1 MEKTLIGRRSFL
13 QVTALGGGSVMLGL
27 YPKPA
32 FAQRGFGPPAVFK
45 PMAFLRFSK
54 DPSEKLVTIMA
65 KNPEIGQGIRTTL
78 PMVIADELDVNWD
91 QVHVEQADLDEAEY
105 GRQNAGGSTAI
116 PTNWDPLRQVGAAG
130 REMFVAA
137 AAKRWNVPESECS
150 TAHGTVMHASN
161 RQELSYRELIDDV
174 AAMTPP
180 NLKSVKLKDPKDYKI
195 IGHPIHGVDNARIVA
210 GKPIYGIDFTM
221 PGMLWAVYEKCP
233 VFGGKVVSANV
244 DEIKKMPGIR
254 DAFVVEGGKDLAGL
268 LPGVAIVGDSWWQ
281 AHTARQKLQVQW
293 DDGPTAAQSSDGF
306 AARATELSKES
317 PTITLHKDGDADAA
331 FRGAAKV
338 VEAAYS
344 YPFLSHAPLEPQNCT
359 AQFKDGKLEMWA
371 PSQTPSAGEGLVAR
385 TLGISAK
392 DIKIHISRTGGGF
405 GRRLTNDYMVEVAWI
420 AKAVNAPVKLL
431 WTREDDMAHDFYRPG
446 GFHFL
451 KGGVDASGKLV
462 AWRNHF
468 VSYGEGERF
477 APSANIGPTEFPALF
492 VPNFDFGASLIPLGV
507 PTGAMRAPRSN
518 AFSFVFQSFI
528 DELAHEAGKDPVQFR
543 LELLAASTT
552 GKPQDGF
559 DAGRMK
565 AALELVAE
573 KSGWSSRGRLP
584 RGRAKGVAFQY
595 AHRGYFAHVADV
607 SVDSS
612 NKVRVHKVWVVGDI
626 GSQIVNPLSA
636 ENMAQGAVIE
646 GMSHLMGWEITI
658 DKGHAVQKN
667 FDQYEPVRMAQ
678 APPEIEIHFLKTDHP
693 PTGLGEPAL
702 PPTIPALCN
711 AIFAASGKRVRSLPL
726 SKQGFS
732 WA

>member
-1 MEKTLIGRRSFL
+1 
-13 QVTALGGGSVMLGL
+13 
-27 YPKPA
+27 
-32 FAQRGFGPPAVFK
+32 
-45 PMAFLRFSK
+45 
-54 DPSEKLVTIMA
+54 
-65 KNPEIGQGIRTTL
+65 
-78 PMVIADELDVNWD
+78 
-91 QVHVEQADLDEAEY
+91 
-105 GRQNAGGSTAI
+105 
-116 PTNWDPLRQVGAAG
+116 
-130 REMFVAA
+130 
-137 AAKRWNVPESECS
+137 
-150 TAHGTVMHASN
+150 
-161 RQELSYRELIDDV
+161 
-174 AAMTPP
+174 
-180 NLKSVKLKDPKDYKI
+180 
-195 IGHPIHGVDNARIVA
+195 
-210 GKPIYGIDFTM
+210 
-221 PGMLWAVYEKCP
+221 
-233 VFGGKVVSANV
+233 
-244 DEIKKMPGIR
+244 
-254 DAFVVEGGKDLAGL
+254 
-268 LPGVAIVGDSWWQ
+268 
-281 AHTARQKLQVQW
+281 
-293 DDGPTAAQSSDGF
+293 
-306 AARATELSKES
+306 
-317 PTITLHKDGDADAA
+317 
-331 FRGAAKV
+331 
-338 VEAAYS
+338 
-344 YPFLSHAPLEPQNCT
+344 
-359 AQFKDGKLEMWA
+359 
-371 PSQTPSAGEGLVAR
+371 
-385 TLGISAK
+385 
-392 DIKIHISRTGGGF
+392 
-405 GRRLTNDYMVEVAWI
+405 MVEVAWI